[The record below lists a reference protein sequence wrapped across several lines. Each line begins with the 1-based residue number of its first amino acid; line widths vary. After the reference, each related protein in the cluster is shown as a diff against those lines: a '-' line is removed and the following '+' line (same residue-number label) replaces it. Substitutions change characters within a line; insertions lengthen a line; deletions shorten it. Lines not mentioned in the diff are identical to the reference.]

1 MAKLYF
7 RYGAMSS
14 GKSEQL
20 VSIAM
25 NYKVQGKRVV
35 VFSPTAD
42 TRASAS
48 SGVVKS
54 RNGAEWPS
62 IRVSP
67 EANLHSEF
75 LTATK
80 TDEDRPVCVLV
91 DEAQFLTREQV
102 MSLTKIVDAE
112 QVPVIAFGLKADFR
126 NRLFPGSEA
135 LLSLADSLEEIKTVC
150 WYCDRKGFMNLR
162 TVDGRP
168 VAEGE
173 QVAVDG
179 DRVKYVPVCRKCYVR
194 ILGERALL

>member
-80 TDEDRPVCVLV
+80 TDENRPVCVLV

-126 NRLFPGSEA
+126 VIRPCSVRL
-135 LLSLADSLEEIKTVC
+135 
-150 WYCDRKGFMNLR
+150 
-162 TVDGRP
+162 
-168 VAEGE
+168 
-173 QVAVDG
+173 Q
-179 DRVKYVPVCRKCYVR
+179 
-194 ILGERALL
+194 LGAGNAERALPGTRYGHRLLRPQTHDDGPETPTGPRLAQGGR